1 LILSDVLGS
10 VLIVVSATLAV
21 VAFRTLGT
29 RRSSRVSQVISARAG
44 TWVRLALC
52 FVAFGVE
59 RLIGGWAV
67 VGVMGAIIVWEL
79 VVWLAAWI
87 RRLRLSRAV

>member
-1 LILSDVLGS
+1 LILNDVLGS
-10 VLIVVSATLAV
+10 VLILVAAINAV
-21 VAFRTLGT
+21 LQFTKLGT

-52 FVAFGVE
+52 SAAVGVW
-59 RLIGGWAV
+59 RLVGGWAV

-79 VVWLAAWI
+79 AVWLAAWI